1 MRLEVLLAWRLA
13 GFLCCALAFTSVDA
27 QSTGAARSAQPT
39 AAKSQYKVNCGHDCL
54 AEFAERFLTALTT
67 HNASAVAL
75 APNVRYTENGAQLAI
90 GDALWST
97 AQKLGDNKL
106 VFTDPESGG
115 IQLYAAVVESGLP
128 SMLAARL
135 KVERRQV
142 TEIETTVLRRNAD
155 DAAMQSFAVDR
166 PIWHQQVAAAKRVSR
181 QGLIDIADSYFEGI
195 TQARGDVTPFDP
207 QCTRFENGGQMTLN
221 PNPPNPVMKMGC
233 QEQFAAGMLVIV
245 TSVSHRRYLVVDEDD
260 QVVGAIATFDHRGSL
275 EAVPYAR
282 GRDYKPN
289 GAFTRP
295 FSFLIFEAFKVVDG
309 KIRQIEATVFSVPY
323 KMDPGWPDE

>member
-1 MRLEVLLAWRLA
+1 MRSDLSLAVRLVVFVCASLGAASA
-13 GFLCCALAFTSVDA
+13 GA
-27 QSTGAARSAQPT
+27 QSTAAQRAAQPP
-39 AAKSQYKVNCGHDCL
+39 AAKSQYKVTCGHDCL

-135 KVERRQV
+135 KVEHRLV

-155 DAAMQSFAVDR
+155 DAAMASFAVDR
-166 PIWHQQVAAAKRVSR
+166 PIWHQQIAAGKRVSR
-181 QGLIDIADSYFEGI
+181 QALIDIADSYFEGI

-221 PNPPNPVMKMGC
+221 ASAQNAVMKMGC
-233 QEQFAAGMLVIV
+233 QEQFAAGMLAIV
-245 TSVSHRRYLVVDEDD
+245 TSISHRRYLVVDEDD
-260 QVVGAIATFDHRGSL
+260 QVACAIVTFDHRGNL
-275 EAVPYAR
+275 EARPSPR
-282 GRDYKPN
+282 GRDLKPN
-289 GAFTRP
+289 GPFTRP

-309 KIRQIEATVFSVPY
+309 KIRQVEATVFSVPY
-323 KMDPGWPDE
+323 RMDPGWPDE

>member
-1 MRLEVLLAWRLA
+1 MRSDLSFAWRLA
-13 GFLCCALAFTSVDA
+13 VFTICALTANSAVA
-27 QSTGAARSAQPT
+27 QSTGAQHAAQAP
-39 AAKSQYKVNCGHDCL
+39 AAKSQYKVTCGHDCL

-115 IQLYAAVVESGLP
+115 IQVYAAVVESGLP

-135 KVERRQV
+135 KVEHRLV

-155 DAAMQSFAVDR
+155 DAAMASFAVER
-166 PIWHQQVAAAKRVSR
+166 PIWHQQVAAPKRVSR

-260 QVVGAIATFDHRGSL
+260 QIVCAIATFDHRGSL

-323 KMDPGWPDE
+323 KMNPGWPDE